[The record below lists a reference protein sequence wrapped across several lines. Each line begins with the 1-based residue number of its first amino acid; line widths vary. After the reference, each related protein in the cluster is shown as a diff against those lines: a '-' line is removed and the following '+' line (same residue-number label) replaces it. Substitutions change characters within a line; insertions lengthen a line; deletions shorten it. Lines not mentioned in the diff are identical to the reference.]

1 MTGKREITEADLLP
15 VEVFARER
23 DARRKALAEI
33 KKNRRVGVGPFANF
47 YFENY
52 HTMWWQVQ
60 EMLYIEK
67 GGAAQIA
74 DELAVYNPLIPKGR
88 ELVATLMF
96 EIDERE
102 RRNREL
108 ARLGGVEN
116 SVGFTL
122 DGETIRAE
130 PTDDIERS
138 TPEGRASSVHFLR
151 FSFTEEQVAKFK
163 DTSVKLALE
172 ISHPHYGHSALIP
185 EPVRRALSEDFD

>member
-185 EPVRRALSEDFD
+185 EPVRWALSEDFD